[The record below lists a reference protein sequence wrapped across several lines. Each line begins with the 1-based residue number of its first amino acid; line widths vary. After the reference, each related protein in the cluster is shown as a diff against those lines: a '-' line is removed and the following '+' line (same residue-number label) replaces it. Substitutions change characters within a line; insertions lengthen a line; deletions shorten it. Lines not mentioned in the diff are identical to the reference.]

1 MPRFR
6 KELSDEE
13 LARAARWRRES
24 SAAARATYEG
34 KFLSPLFQVT
44 FLNPCDWRSRLR
56 TVVQAPDADAALAA
70 FLRGEPAISR
80 REILAVDDVSL
91 PAWER
96 NCAFAKGGRQ
106 TVAPSTADPELA
118 DSMSVN

>member
-1 MPRFR
+1 MPRFWQQI
-6 KELSDEE
+6 SDAEV
-13 LARAARWRRES
+13 ARRAQERRRHAEQARGTLDETS
-24 SAAARATYEG
+24 
-34 KFLSPLFQVT
+34 FLPLFEVVY
-44 FLNPCDWRSRLR
+44 LNPCDWRSRLR

>member
-34 KFLSPLFQVT
+34 KSLSPLFQVT

-56 TVVQAPDADAALAA
+56 TVVQAPDADAALVA

-96 NCAFAKGGRQ
+96 NCAFAKGGGDRLSPPPPP
-106 TVAPSTADPELA
+106 TPNLPTACR
-118 DSMSVN
+118 